1 MKFPELLKIKIFIFD
16 HPNSIE
22 NQVSLIVQ
30 ILSMKKLLSLFL
42 ITVCLCSVGKLE
54 AQVKNDV
61 VVLVSGEKKEGKVTG
76 ISETSVKFRYP
87 GEEFDYEFAKGDIA
101 QIEFASGRVEKFAQ
115 APASGGNMASAPAA
129 PRGNPGSSPD
139 RHNKIA
145 VLPFEFISNDPGMS
159 PESMRTLTQST
170 TSNFVRDEYRTLT
183 LQDPMTTNAIL
194 GKNNINHQNM
204 SSFTPDELAALLG
217 VEYVI
222 YGTVNITNKGA
233 STYGSAGTTYK
244 EKENNSYNSNNSST
258 NTKGSAFS
266 SSNSTTTINYDTTV
280 DFRMFNDRGDNLY
293 SQSRHVFGTTV
304 DAYKGGIDYMVK
316 RTPFGSKYG
325 KN

>member
-1 MKFPELLKIKIFIFD
+1 MKIETMKHLLRLVI
-16 HPNSIE
+16 
-22 NQVSLIVQ
+22 
-30 ILSMKKLLSLFL
+30 ILFFL
-42 ITVCLCSVGKLE
+42 GPSGKLE
-54 AQVKNDV
+54 AQTKNDV
-61 VVLVSGEKKEGKVTG
+61 IVLVSGEKKEGKVTG
-76 ISETSVKFRYP
+76 INESHVKFRYP
-87 GEEFDYEFAKGDIA
+87 GEEFDYEFAKGEIA
-101 QIEFASGRVEKFAQ
+101 QIEFASGRVEKFGQ
-115 APASGGNMASAPAA
+115 VSAPAGGSPA
-129 PRGNPGSSPD
+129 SPAVQKASPASSPD

-145 VLPFEFISNDPGMS
+145 VLPFDFISNDPGIS

-170 TSNFVRDEYRTLT
+170 TANFVRDEYRTLT

-194 GKNNINHQNM
+194 GKNNINHQNVA
-204 SSFTPDELAALLG
+204 SFTPDELVAILG

-222 YGTVNITNKGA
+222 YGTVNVTNKGA

-244 EKENNSYNSNNSST
+244 EKDNNSYENNKSSS
-258 NTKGSAFS
+258 NTKGSAYTA
-266 SSNSTTTINYDTTV
+266 SNSTTTINYDTTV

-304 DAYKGGIDYMVK
+304 DAYKGGIEYMVK